1 MSHYVHVTSSLHN
14 MSLGFGP
21 YGSERAAGDYAA
33 HVDETAALMGE
44 PFAGYAGA
52 FVRTTAPRT
61 SPRSTSRR
69 ESWHEPPR
77 HVRTV
82 RRHMAGG

>member
-1 MSHYVHVTSSLHN
+1 MTHYVHIVSSLHT

-21 YGSERAAGDYAA
+21 YGSELAAEDYAA

-52 FVRTTAPRT
+52 FVRTTAP
-61 SPRSTSRR
+61 
-69 ESWHEPPR
+69 
-77 HVRTV
+77 HVYVSAQYVKTGV
-82 RRHMAGG
+82 MA